1 MRLCNLRL
9 ARWLRRFAERPSLL
23 LLSIS
28 LSGSFLPQPSPAQTS
43 IPQPS
48 NAPLELSLL
57 EPALNNGAIAATTVN
72 CEQINALTANTI
84 CQQQLTIPSLWWAN
98 EQFGGNLLEN
108 WLAYPGNTTNARIDL
123 LVNRQNWSLIDYVE
137 RYEFVNHF
145 GTVARDY
152 GYNVRVFNYQKELLA
167 TYTCNFSISPN
178 VCDIQLEATG
188 KSRIRVSS
196 DQF

>member
-9 ARWLRRFAERPSLL
+9 ARWLSPLL
-23 LLSIS
+23 WLS
-28 LSGSFLPQPSPAQTS
+28 LSAFILPSKPLAAQTS

-48 NAPLELSLL
+48 TAPLELSLL
-57 EPALNNGAIAATTVN
+57 EPSLNNGAIATTIVN
-72 CEQINALTANTI
+72 CEQITALTANTI

-108 WLAYPGNTTNARIDL
+108 WLAYPGNATTARIDL

-152 GYNVRVFNYQKELLA
+152 GYNVRVFNYRKELLA
-167 TYTCNFSISPN
+167 TYTCNFSISPS

-188 KSRIRVSS
+188 KSRIRVSNN
-196 DQF
+196 QF